1 MLDATSIQFRLKA
14 HVILKRSNEQV
25 LFRYSSAQHDLAYSC
40 GLSGRTKVMDFN
52 ETALQMMNFNLGGLV
67 M

>member
-1 MLDATSIQFRLKA
+1 MCLMPQVFSLDSRHMLYSRGST
-14 HVILKRSNEQV
+14 N
-25 LFRYSSAQHDLAYSC
+25 RYSSAQHDLTYSC

-52 ETALQMMNFNLGGLV
+52 ETTLQILNFNLGGLV